1 MTSGQTFLG
10 FDYGSRKIGVA
21 VGQSLTGTAR
31 DLDTVRVKGS
41 VPDWNS
47 ISSHVDTWQPS
58 AFVVGIP
65 LSREG
70 QETAMSGRARK
81 FGQTLSGRYNLPVH
95 WVNEYLTSE
104 AARAL
109 MPRSTDAPRKK
120 DQIAARLILES
131 FLRELESTSDN
142 RVDDDLGS

>member
-1 MTSGQTFLG
+1 
-10 FDYGSRKIGVA
+10 
-21 VGQSLTGTAR
+21 
-31 DLDTVRVKGS
+31 
-41 VPDWNS
+41 
-47 ISSHVDTWQPS
+47 
-58 AFVVGIP
+58 
-65 LSREG
+65 
-70 QETAMSGRARK
+70 MSGRARK

-95 WVNEYLTSE
+95 CVNEYLTSE